1 MIRRTED
8 VGGRL
13 HAGRTR
19 ANNCSQSEHWPGAGL
34 YFVLSSAEYY
44 SSPIVHGAHWIV
56 PVVGSSVEVLFSTSP
71 TSIAGE
77 AWMTVANSFLS
88 TE

>member
-1 MIRRTED
+1 MQ
-8 VGGRL
+8 
-13 HAGRTR
+13 AGHGQTTV
-19 ANNCSQSEHWPGAGL
+19 ANQSIGQAQCCTL
-34 YFVLSSAEYY
+34 YYRKQNRYY